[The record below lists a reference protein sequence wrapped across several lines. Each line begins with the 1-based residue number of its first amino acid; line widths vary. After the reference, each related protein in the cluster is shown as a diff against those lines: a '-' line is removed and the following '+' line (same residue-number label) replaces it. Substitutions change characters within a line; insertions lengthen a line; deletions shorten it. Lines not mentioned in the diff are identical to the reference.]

1 MVHFED
7 GIFERQ
13 VLDSVFQFLIIGGAE
28 AVETFVVDAHGQ
40 HKVLELAL
48 RDACAPGQLLFGQE
62 SVVDALAVIVFRVVH
77 AVAERHVGVE
87 EFQGRLFIE

>member
-1 MVHFED
+1 MVHFEH
-7 GIFERQ
+7 GIFKRQ
-13 VLDSVFQFLIIGGAE
+13 FLDSVFQLFIIGGAE
-28 AVETFVVDAHGQ
+28 AVEVFVVDAHGH

-48 RDACAPGQLLFGQE
+48 GDACAPGQLLFGQE

-87 EFQGRLFIE
+87 EIQGLLFAE